1 MSDIAKWA
9 LLLAGMVAL
18 IALIVALPIFDIINV
33 QELTAAVSGIST
45 ICASALQS
53 ARGLINYFL
62 TPVGRTILTVVINY
76 MFFKF
81 AYKWGV
87 KVLAYAYKWI
97 FK

>member
-9 LLLAGMVAL
+9 LLVAGMVAI

-33 QELTAAVSGIST
+33 DELTNTVSSIAT
-45 ICASALQS
+45 ICSNALQS

-62 TPVGRTILTVVINY
+62 TPFGRNILTVVIGY
-76 MFFKF
+76 EFGKF
-81 AYKWGV
+81 AYKWGI
-87 KVLAYAYKWI
+87 KILAYAYKWI

>member
-9 LLLAGMVAL
+9 LLVAGMIAI

-33 QELTAAVSGIST
+33 EELTNTVSSIAT
-45 ICASALQS
+45 ICSNALRA

-62 TPVGRTILTVVINY
+62 TPVGRNILTVVIGY
-76 MFFKF
+76 EFGKF
-81 AYKWGV
+81 AYKWGI
-87 KVLAYAYKWI
+87 KILAYAYKWI